1 MSPLANRVLAAF
13 IQVKSASERIDHCL
27 CRHGPGKG
35 LGDGCILQSLISVHA
50 CLHRAKEDLSAA
62 GDIIDGLEAS
72 SEEGPVAVELSS
84 DDDEKA
90 IDLVSE
96 SDALIH

>member
-1 MSPLANRVLAAF
+1 MSPLANHVLSAF

-50 CLHRAKEDLSAA
+50 CLHRAKDDLSAA
-62 GDIIDGLEAS
+62 GDIIDG
-72 SEEGPVAVELSS
+72 VDAVSS
-84 DDDEKA
+84 DDDDKRN
-90 IDLVSE
+90 DMVSE
-96 SDALIH
+96 SDGVNH